1 MARSILFVDA
11 DSIQVEELK
20 PLLEKRGFSVDWA
33 VDGEQGLEKFE
44 KDKYSAAIVDLFL
57 PKISG
62 HELIKKFREASAKKK
77 LPIILASSLL
87 KGLDLDDDTVRERW
101 GADRF
106 LDKPIDSNLLLWSLE
121 ELIEQYGVEE
131 EARVEKEVRVE
142 GKKPEE
148 VVEEKPRPSELPFV
162 VQGIEQR
169 GSLKVL
175 GVLELAG
182 WLWHQKKTATL
193 KLINNRQE
201 VLIYFKDG
209 KPIRIEEMLSD
220 VGLAEALFKRGA
232 IPLEDCLLN
241 LKTLEL
247 FRFGPQGRVVR
258 TGKLKLS
265 ELMWTISDIQKE
277 RALAVLDWH
286 TGAFQIEDGIPERVE
301 TNVTIS
307 PYLVIKQAIE
317 RTDSGRLAEIY
328 GDISALKVK
337 RVESQKGLL
346 EHLEL
351 SDDEKELWNKLKAEQ
366 TVESFVNASGL
377 SPLTA
382 FKALYLFLLMGLATL
397 ERPIELSQLRALLL
411 KIAVEKPA
419 ASAPTSGQLKTGEAT
434 EPAQVNEEAF
444 KLTEKPSA
452 PSAKRNE
459 QFVPKQEMQP
469 QAESANGVTKETV
482 MGAEV
487 SFRMGLNLLRQ
498 GNFVDARRELE
509 KAVEALP
516 NDAIFN
522 AFFAWATYQA
532 KLPDYPTAVKTAEK
546 HFKKAVELQPDSD
559 TVLLLWGKY
568 LRAKGELSKAVVVF
582 TRAVKINSK
591 NPDVQ
596 AELKKALAAIAQK
609 KLKEEEENNKPEEPS
624 LSKLLTKRIIK

>member
-1 MARSILFVDA
+1 MAKSILFVDA

-20 PLLEKRGFSVDWA
+20 PVLEKRGFIVDWA
-33 VDGEQGLEKFE
+33 VDGEQGLEKF
-44 KDKYSAAIVDLFL
+44 KRDKYSAAIIELFL

-62 HELIKKFREASAKKK
+62 HELIKKFREESAKKK
-77 LPIILASSLL
+77 IPIILTSSLL

-106 LDKPIDSNLLLWSLE
+106 LDKPIDANLLLWSLE

-131 EARVEKEVRVE
+131 EAKEEKIEE
-142 GKKPEE
+142 KKPEAI
-148 VVEEKPRPSELPFV
+148 VEEKPRPSELPFV

-209 KPIRIEEMLSD
+209 KPIRIEESLSD
-220 VGLAEALFKRGA
+220 VNMAEELFRRGA

-241 LKTLEL
+241 LKTFEL
-247 FRFGPQGRVVR
+247 FRFGPQGRIIR

-265 ELMWTISDIQKE
+265 DLVWAINDIQKE
-277 RALAVLDWH
+277 RALAVLEWNA
-286 TGAFQIEDGIPERVE
+286 GAFQIVDEIPERVE
-301 TNVTIS
+301 QNITIS
-307 PYLVIKQAIE
+307 PYQFIKLAVE
-317 RTDSGRLAEIY
+317 RSDSGRLAEIY
-328 GDISALKVK
+328 GDIYALKVK
-337 RVESQKGLL
+337 RVEGQSKLL
-346 EHLEL
+346 DQLEL
-351 SDDEKELWNKLKAEQ
+351 SAEEKNLWNNLEVEQ
-366 TVESFVNASGL
+366 TVENFVNTSGL
-377 SPLTA
+377 SPLAA
-382 FKALYLFLLMGLATL
+382 FKVLYLFLILGLATL
-397 ERPIELSQLRALLL
+397 EKPIELSQLRALLL
-411 KIAVEKPA
+411 KIVANESSTPSASGKQSTAKESAEPSPSQVEGA
-419 ASAPTSGQLKTGEAT
+419 E
-434 EPAQVNEEAF
+434 F
-444 KLTEKPSA
+444 KLIDKPTA

-459 QFVPKQEMQP
+459 QVVPEKEPQP
-469 QAESANGVTKETV
+469 KSEEPTGVAKETL
-482 MGAEV
+482 MSAEV
-487 SFRMGLNLLRQ
+487 SFRMGLNFLRQ

-516 NDAIFN
+516 NDPIYN
-522 AFFAWATYQA
+522 AYFAWATYQS
-532 KLPDYPTAVKTAEK
+532 KLPDYPTAVQIAEK
-546 HFKKAVELQPDSD
+546 HFKKAVDLKSESD

-582 TRAVKINSK
+582 TRAVKINPK
-591 NPDVQ
+591 NPEAQ

-609 KLKEEEENNKPEEPS
+609 KLKEEEANNKPEEPS